1 MRFREST
8 HKGACQSPKVVRVAQ
23 TVFRTLFSE
32 RFFLTLGVTLGLRW
46 FAAPTNDACS
56 EALVRSG
63 GDGCMPTE
71 PYTALE
77 ARRSCMRVSYGLV

>member
-23 TVFRTLFSE
+23 TVFRAS
-32 RFFLTLGVTLGLRW
+32 LTLGVTLGLRW
-46 FAAPTNDACS
+46 FDAPKNDACS
-56 EALVRSG
+56 QALVRSG

-77 ARRSCMRVSYGLV
+77 ARRSCTRVSYGLV